1 MYATQISTKL
11 IREHRNLLVREL
23 LSALPLSD
31 VEYVAINA
39 IRKYR

>member
-11 IREHRNLLVREL
+11 IRERRNLLVREL

-31 VEYVAINA
+31 VEYAAINV
-39 IRKYR
+39 IPKYR